1 MRVSLQKLLSQI
13 LIIAAIFI
21 VSLNYSVSSAA
32 TELRTIPPQSDFDV
46 SHNYFVTLLQL
57 MLDKTVAEHGRTKV
71 ANVVRMEQGRAF
83 YELKRGEIIDVYW
96 AGTSMDREDEFTAIR
111 IPLLKGLLGYRLSI
125 IRDDSQPD
133 FQAIKSLEDLRKYT
147 ACQGRHWPD
156 SDILEHAGINVRRG
170 PIYELMFGQLAAGRC
185 DFFPR
190 GIHEGGPE
198 LSARREKYPNL
209 RLYSDTIIY
218 YPFPMYFFVRKGNIE
233 LAKRLELGLERAID
247 SGEFDQLLESHPI
260 TSKLFPLSQWGEKN
274 ILSLNNPLLPT
285 DTPITDSRYWIR
297 PLDLRRS
304 EE

>member
-1 MRVSLQKLLSQI
+1 MSLQKLLSQV
-13 LIIAAIFI
+13 LISATLI
-21 VSLNYSVSSAA
+21 VGHSAYSPRVWS

-57 MLDKTVAEHGRTKV
+57 MLDNTSSEYGKSKV
-71 ANVVRMEQGRAF
+71 AHVVRMEQGRAF

-96 AGTSMDREDEFTAIR
+96 AGTSINREEEYTAIR

-125 IRDDSQPD
+125 IREDSKTK
-133 FQAIKSLEDLRKYT
+133 FQAIKKLEDLRKYT

-156 SDILEHAGINVRRG
+156 SDILESAGINVRRG

-198 LSARREKYPNL
+198 FLARREKYPNL
-209 RLYSDTIIY
+209 RLFSDTIVY
-218 YPFPMYFFVRKGNIE
+218 YPFPMYFFVRKGNLK

-247 SGEFDQLLESHPI
+247 SGEFDQLLKKHPI
-260 TSKLFPLSQWGEKN
+260 TSTLFPLTQWGEKN
-274 ILSLNNPLLPT
+274 IIAISNPLLPR
-285 DTPITDSRYWIR
+285 DTPINNSRYWMR
-297 PLDLRRS
+297 PDDLKS
-304 EE
+304 KP